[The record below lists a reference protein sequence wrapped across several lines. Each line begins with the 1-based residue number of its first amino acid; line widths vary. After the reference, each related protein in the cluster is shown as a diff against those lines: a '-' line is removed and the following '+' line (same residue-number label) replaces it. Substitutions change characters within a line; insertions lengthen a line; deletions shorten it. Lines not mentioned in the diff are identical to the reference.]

1 MLNFSV
7 LDKALIHFDSI
18 LRSNTTSVAV
28 DSPAS
33 SVNNAQSLT
42 NEELR
47 RSASMMRI
55 NHSGEICAQALYQGQ
70 ALMAKSTPLFLSLI
84 EAAAEETNHLRWCK
98 QRLNDL
104 NAKSSILNPVWYMG
118 SFGIGILAGAAG
130 DKISMGFIA
139 ETEYQVSAHLTKH
152 LNDISVKDQKSRA
165 VLEQMRKDELQHAV
179 NAQQAGGT
187 KLPPA
192 IKLFMR
198 YTAKILTHTA
208 AHI

>member
-18 LRSNTTSVAV
+18 LRTTTTVAV

-33 SVNNAQSLT
+33 SVHETQPLT
-42 NEELR
+42 NEELSK
-47 RSASMMRI
+47 SASMMRI

-70 ALMAKSTPLFLSLI
+70 ALMAKSTTLFLSLI
-84 EAAAEETNHLRWCK
+84 EAATEETNHLRWCK
-98 QRLNDL
+98 QRLNEL
-104 NAKSSILNPVWYMG
+104 NAKPSILNPVWYMG
-118 SFGIGILAGAAG
+118 SFCIGILAGAAG

-152 LNDISVKDQKSRA
+152 LHDISVKDQKSRA
-165 VLEQMRKDELQHAV
+165 VLEQMRKDELKHAV

-198 YTAKILTHTA
+198 YTAKILTYTA